1 MKIHSYVAAA
11 LLVAAVSAGAQTPAA
26 SSAGSSKK
34 DLIQKILQLQQGA
47 VENMARQLVEAPAG
61 QLMQQAGP
69 ALQQRIAADKREA
82 VAQEI
87 QGDLRRYVDETLP
100 VVRDRATKLAPVTLT
115 PILEEKL
122 SEDELRQVLQTMQ
135 QMDSPAYRK
144 YLQLGGDMQRALGE
158 KIIAET
164 RGQVEPKVQA
174 LQASVAKRLGIA
186 PTPADAASG
195 AARAA
200 PKRK

>member
-164 RGQVEPKVQA
+164 RSQVEPKVQA

>member
-69 ALQQRIAADKREA
+69 ALQQRVAADKREA

-164 RGQVEPKVQA
+164 RSQVEPKVQA